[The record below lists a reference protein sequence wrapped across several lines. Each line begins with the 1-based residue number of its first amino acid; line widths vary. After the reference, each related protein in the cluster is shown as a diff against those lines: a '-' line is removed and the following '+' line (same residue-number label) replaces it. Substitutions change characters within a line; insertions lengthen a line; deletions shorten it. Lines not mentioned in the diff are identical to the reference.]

1 MGPDSALLRGLRLVA
16 SMVKL
21 HPGPFVVALI
31 GAIVYAGATVVTTIV
46 LGRVTDDIV
55 LPTLDGTSDPD
66 RSVVWGGVIAVV
78 AVTVLRASG
87 VVARRYFA
95 GMTSERIQRS
105 FRDRLADQYLA
116 LPLSWHRQVPTGQ
129 LLAHADADARTA
141 VEVLHPLPFTLGVS
155 FLAAFSAVSVV
166 LVDPFLALIGLL
178 VFPAVTTL
186 NRWYSRLVEPPAARA
201 QAELGAVS
209 AVAHE
214 SFDGA
219 LIVKTLGRADD
230 ESVRFRDAVQ
240 RLRSERVHVGVLR
253 SAFDSVLNTV
263 PYMSIV
269 LVAIV
274 GVYRLEDG
282 AMTVGQLV
290 QVVALFSVL
299 AFPMTVFG
307 FFLESLPPSVVAHDR
322 ISQVLEHTVPEPPTA
337 RLARPAG
344 PARIEAVGIGFAF
357 SDGTEVL
364 RSIDLAIEPG
374 QTVAIVGSTGSGKS
388 TLAYVLS
395 GLILPSSGTV
405 LLDGVPF
412 PDLDPGE
419 RTRNVSLVF
428 QEPFL
433 FGDTVRANIDV
444 DDTAAADD
452 VRAAARIARIDDF
465 VVQLPDGYDT
475 VIGERGTTIS
485 GGQRQRVAL
494 ARALVRQPRLLVLD
508 DATSAVDPR
517 VEQMILD
524 RLRDDL
530 DTTMVMVA
538 QRLSTIELADRV
550 VYLRDGVVA
559 ADGTHEELLALD
571 GYSSLVTAYEQ
582 AAR

>member
-16 SMVKL
+16 SMVRL
-21 HPGPFVVALI
+21 HPGPFVVALG
-31 GAIVYAGATVVTTIV
+31 GAIVYAGATVLTTIV

-55 LPTLDGTSDPD
+55 LPALDGTSDTG
-66 RSVVWGGVIAVV
+66 RGVVWGGVIAVV
-78 AVTVLRASG
+78 AVTILRAGG

-155 FLAAFSAVSVV
+155 FLAAFSAVSVL

-178 VFPAVTTL
+178 VFPAVTVL
-186 NRWYSRLVEPPAARA
+186 NRWYSRLVEPPAARV

-230 ESVRFRDAVQ
+230 ESTRFGVAVE
-240 RLRSERVHVGVLR
+240 RLRRERVHVGVLR
-253 SAFDSVLNTV
+253 SAFDSFLNTV

-269 LVAIV
+269 AVAIV

-282 AMTVGQLV
+282 AVTVGQLV
-290 QVVALFSVL
+290 QVIALFSVL

-322 ISQVLEHTVPEPPTA
+322 IAEVLDHTVPDPPTA
-337 RLARPAG
+337 RLERTAG
-344 PARIEAVGIGFAF
+344 PARIEARGVGFRF
-357 SDGTEVL
+357 PDGTDVL
-364 RSIDLAIEPG
+364 RSIDLAVEPG
-374 QTVAIVGSTGSGKS
+374 ETVAIVGSTGAGKS

-395 GLILPSSGTV
+395 GLIPPSNGTV
-405 LLDGVPF
+405 LIDGVPF
-412 PDLDPGE
+412 GELDPGE

-444 DDTAAADD
+444 DDAAAAEDIQ
-452 VRAAARIARIDDF
+452 AAARIARIDDF

-517 VEQMILD
+517 IEQMILD

-550 VYLRDGVVA
+550 IYVRNGAVA
-559 ADGTHEELLALD
+559 ADGTHAELLALD